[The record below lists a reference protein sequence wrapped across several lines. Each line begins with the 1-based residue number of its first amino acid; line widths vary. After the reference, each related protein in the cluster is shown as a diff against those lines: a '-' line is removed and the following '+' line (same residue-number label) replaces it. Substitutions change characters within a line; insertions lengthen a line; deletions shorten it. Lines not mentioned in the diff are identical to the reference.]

1 MLNRLCAYHLN
12 RATSRQ
18 QTRVQ
23 ISEQLSQNRDFFE
36 KCSQILIELKME
48 IQGQEKE
55 PLSEA
60 EADEAGQQT
69 KASQA
74 DLMDRFKSN

>member
-60 EADEAGQQT
+60 DEAGQQT

>member
-18 QTRVQ
+18 QIRVQ

-60 EADEAGQQT
+60 DEAGQQT